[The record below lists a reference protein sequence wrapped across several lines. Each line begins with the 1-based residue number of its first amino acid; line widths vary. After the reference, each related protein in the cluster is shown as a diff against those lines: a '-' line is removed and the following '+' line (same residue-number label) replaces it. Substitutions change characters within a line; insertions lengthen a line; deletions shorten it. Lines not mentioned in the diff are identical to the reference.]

1 MSRVCSTVVLVLVT
15 ATTTSASLEEFLE
28 LFWEDA
34 MKDDLPDYPNNF
46 LNTTLGSQEDG
57 PPEYLK
63 VFLGDQEGSTGD
75 NSDYFLRRIMRN
87 VKASTTRMEREMEEN
102 IKEICSCFKTPFP
115 SQSCTRTL
123 LSFGTIILNGKCIGG
138 NIRRRRQQNQ
148 RREVEN
154 TPQSFGKEEEWC
166 QGFNRFIFVSSGRKT
181 ELKISSASSLIIC
194 HKSIKPHLEHLT
206 ISSVQEIKVSPE
218 AIMPRSINLML
229 HLTNIRHKFTLLQ
242 NGFLVKNNTYNQP
255 IPNNNLELNDVP
267 LPPVEVQLV
276 IDTAEEV
283 EFKTGSLV
291 APRLSVSLINVS
303 RIHIDP
309 QAIISYSH
317 PQASSLKVNQSKSLI
332 LETLSTRIGNF
343 KATDINQIT
352 LKEKSL
358 AMIPDG
364 GAISLEYIGNAI
376 LYGSALTLSPS
387 MSLTLRNVSI
397 ASASRRSIIIDNTT
411 LGSLRFLYLQNVR
424 GANLESGALCLVA
437 ENVMTQNLVLETEN
451 NTIAV
456 CIQDESV
463 EGERELRVWNG
474 AILCTGRRHT
484 NLLCN
489 DPRCASCL
497 PQLSASTIDFP
508 APSYSSS
515 TSASDSSFTK
525 VDSPESLGNHNETD
539 SLNSSV
545 PHQDIGGMLLYPV
558 IILIIVAGISILTVC
573 CICKLRKRNRS
584 AKYELPQPVPSCTFQ
599 RNIVTAD
606 TLSRTEQLDIN
617 TISAEIYVPLSESQ
631 FHNRQELP
639 SDASIPP
646 INFHLL
652 PATDYR
658 PPTTTDKVPD
668 DEDTLAETNPLFN
681 DPNTHG
687 SNDYEPNIPTPPP
700 NGHTLSD
707 FHTSCVDSY
716 ELSADAY
723 TSHSDGESQ
732 QI

>member
-123 LSFGTIILNGKCIGG
+123 L
-138 NIRRRRQQNQ
+138 
-148 RREVEN
+148 REVEN

-545 PHQDIGGMLLYPV
+545 PHQDIGGMLLYP
-558 IILIIVAGISILTVC
+558 
-573 CICKLRKRNRS
+573 S